1 METALIVELVRAIW
15 REIILWRNWL
25 FAIFVIVM
33 FGTMVVGMNW
43 PQTYSTSTMIF
54 VDQSNIIQPLLA
66 GKANF
71 TNLTRASE
79 MIYSRKLML
88 RVAKETGFVT
98 PETSLEQQESIIGGL
113 RSSVKLK
120 SEQGNYFSIKYSHQ
134 NPDKAFAVI
143 NAVVDAFIKES
154 AATRREESR
163 AAFEFIDEQVNSY
176 KRQLQLAEDKI
187 KEFQSKNLDGTTGS
201 VTQKIGNLRQGIEDQ
216 KLLIGETEI
225 QIKAIE
231 EQLNKEGR
239 AIQMSNKVD
248 AEKRRLQTLQ
258 DQLDILRLSY
268 QETYPD
274 IVNLKEQIEAQ
285 KLVIDAMSA
294 DGYVSSSSV
303 NDGIE
308 DPLFDQLRKQKSQVE
323 LNVLS
328 QKRRLA
334 SLEKL
339 LKEEYARAERI
350 ASKQAELQELNR
362 DYSVIKEN
370 YDQMLD
376 RKEKARLSMTLD
388 VQGQG
393 INYKIHEPAVYPLT
407 PIGLQFHH
415 FAMIA
420 PLAGLG
426 VAIGLICVYVLLD
439 ARVRSPMMLM
449 SKLPEEVDL
458 LAVIPHLNSPLSGRL
473 LRGDIILLGLFFV
486 LVMGAYVSVVY
497 GRLTGAI

>member
-1 METALIVELVRAIW
+1 METALIVELLRAIW
-15 REIILWRNWL
+15 REIVLWRNWL

-54 VDQSNIIQPLLA
+54 VDRSNIIQPLLA

-71 TNLTRASE
+71 TDLTRASE

-88 RVAKETGFVT
+88 RVAKEVGIIT
-98 PETSLEQQESIIGGL
+98 PETSLEAQEGIIGGL

-120 SEQGNYFSIKYSHQ
+120 SEQGNYFSIKYTNQ
-134 NPDKAFAVI
+134 NPDRAFSII

-176 KRQLQLAEDKI
+176 KRQLQIAEDKI

-201 VTQKIGNLRQGIEDQ
+201 VTQKISTLRQNIEDQ

-231 EQLNKEGR
+231 EQLNKEGQ
-239 AIQMSNKVD
+239 AIQLSNKVD
-248 AEKRRLQTLQ
+248 AEKRRLQNLQ
-258 DQLDILRLSY
+258 NQLDILRLSY

-285 KLVIDAMSA
+285 KLVIDAMQA
-294 DGYVSSSSV
+294 DGYVSSSTV

-370 YDQMLD
+370 YEQMLD

-393 INYKIHEPAVYPLT
+393 LNYKIHEPAVYPLS

-420 PLAGLG
+420 PIAGLA
-426 VAIGLICVYVLLD
+426 VAIGLICVYVVLD
-439 ARVRSPMMLM
+439 ARVRSPMLLM
-449 SKLPEEVDL
+449 SKLPEEIDL

-473 LRGDIILLGLFFV
+473 LRGDVILLGLFFV

-497 GRLTGAI
+497 GRMTGAI